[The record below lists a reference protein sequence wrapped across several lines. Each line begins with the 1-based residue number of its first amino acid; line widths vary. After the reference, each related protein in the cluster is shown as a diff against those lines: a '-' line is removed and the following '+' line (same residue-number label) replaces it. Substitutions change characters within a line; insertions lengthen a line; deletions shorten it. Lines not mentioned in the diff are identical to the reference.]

1 MTSLHT
7 HTKFYQDS
15 FKMFVVLTDRMP
27 CQLSQKHNFLGRSN
41 NELYFKFQ
49 DASHNKLLLIH
60 LTGCFWIN
68 AQIWILR
75 TIKL

>member
-1 MTSLHT
+1 MTSLYT
-7 HTKFYQDS
+7 HARFYQDS

-27 CQLSQKHNFLGRSN
+27 CQLYQKHNFLGSN

-68 AQIWILR
+68 AQIWMLR